1 MGAILQYGLSVALV
15 GIGTVFVGL
24 IILIA
29 LIKLMEIV
37 MASAT
42 GKKKAAAPAPAAP
55 APVAEEPVEETDDL
69 LLVTS
74 GGQMIRTRIDQVR
87 IVGRSSQGVTIFR
100 TGKDE
105 KVVSVERLPESGG
118 DDAEVA
124 GEEGEG

>member
-42 GKKKAAAPAPAAP
+42 GKKKAAAPAPAP
-55 APVAEEPVEETDDL
+55 APTPEDVVLLREIRDL
-69 LLVTS
+69 LK
-74 GGQMIRTRIDQVR
+74 
-87 IVGRSSQGVTIFR
+87 SSAA
-100 TGKDE
+100 
-105 KVVSVERLPESGG
+105 SN
-118 DDAEVA
+118 AEVKA
-124 GEEGEG
+124 AVEKLQLK

>member
-55 APVAEEPVEETDDL
+55 AQPEAPRYLVDPVTGEQVLAQPVTPPAD
-69 LLVTS
+69 
-74 GGQMIRTRIDQVR
+74 GAPR
-87 IVGRSSQGVTIFR
+87 
-100 TGKDE
+100 
-105 KVVSVERLPESGG
+105 
-118 DDAEVA
+118 A
-124 GEEGEG
+124 